1 MNIVQLLKNKESSVT
16 LIYYGKNDMA
26 SGFQIK
32 TLIDNYEDIE
42 SYYKNKEFKVNSIDD
57 YIDYIFIDTYSQLKE
72 LIPIVREN
80 IKENISRI
88 VDILINIKEHYKI
101 GNINKYII
109 MYYLK
114 ILSEKELKKYELH
127 AYEIIEYTLN
137 YIKCNYKYFKEHFEI
152 YQYIVKNYAY
162 RIFLDFKDYENIFF
176 KYPKLEELLFSNQI
190 IKEQMATKVYDLEDA
205 LKFIKRHNKELYNKS
220 IEDIYSMVKKR
231 SFVTNDEK
239 IMYTYDDLKSTARL
253 FKILGEN
260 RRYDEF
266 NEKVKKQKKKL
277 DNYITKNGHHSKFE
291 INIKEFAKLFE
302 DKNTTWEIK
311 SLAIT
316 HTRKNKKIYSRIQS
330 AVERK
335 IQPTLVDYVAHV
347 DVDVNDYFT
356 FSVQNNLS
364 MTILVGKLMLNYMLV
379 DENRLKELINY
390 MFAGVANYLEK
401 NDIKI
406 PNIDDDFNM
415 LSFVLKN
422 LILEFQKKE
431 RDNLICE
438 YWSYNVLHL
447 TIGILEKIL
456 RELCYRFMKI
466 NKYIPYN
473 KMTLEQILSSEE
485 TEKFFGQANIR
496 TFRYYLTSYDYVGKN
511 LRNDICHYNNNIKEI
526 CTYDNVL
533 LVLYLLLTLCN
544 ELLLKVIQ
552 KIVS

>member
-1 MNIVQLLKNKESSVT
+1 MNIVELLKNNKCHVT

-32 TLIDNYEDIE
+32 TLMDNYENIE
-42 SYYKNKEFKVNSIDD
+42 SYYENKELKVNTIDD

-80 IKENISRI
+80 VKENISRI
-88 VDILINIKEHYKI
+88 VDTLINIKEQYKI
-101 GNINKYII
+101 SDINKYII
-109 MYYLK
+109 MNYLK

-162 RIFLDFKDYENIFF
+162 KIFVKFKDYENIFCR
-176 KYPKLEELLFSNQI
+176 YPKLEELLFSNEI
-190 IKEQMATKVYDLEDA
+190 IEEQMAMKVYDLEDA
-205 LKFIKRHNKELYNKS
+205 LKFIKKHNKELYQKS
-220 IEDIYSMVKKR
+220 IEDIYTMVKKR
-231 SFVTNDEK
+231 AFDTNDEK
-239 IMYTYDDLKSTARL
+239 IMYTYDDLKLTSRL

-260 RRYDEF
+260 NKYDEF
-266 NEKVKKQKKKL
+266 NEELKKQKKKL
-277 DNYITKNGHHSKFE
+277 DDYVTKNGYHSKFE
-291 INIKEFAKLFE
+291 INIKEFAKFFE
-302 DKNTTWEIK
+302 DNNVTWEIK

-316 HTRKNKKIYSRIQS
+316 HTRKNKKLYSRIQS

-335 IQPTLVDYVAHV
+335 MQTTLVDYVNHINM
-347 DVDVNDYFT
+347 DVNDYFT

-379 DENRLKELINY
+379 DDNRLKELINY

-401 NDIKI
+401 NHIKI
-406 PNIDDDFNM
+406 INLDDDFNM
-415 LSFVLKN
+415 LSFGLKN

-438 YWSYNVLHL
+438 YWSYNILHL

-456 RELCYRFMKI
+456 RELCYRFMII

-473 KMTLEQILSSEE
+473 KLTLEQILSSEE

-533 LVLYLLLTLCN
+533 LVLYLLITLSN

-552 KIVS
+552 KN